1 LRLVTG
7 QEMREVDN
15 RAIRE
20 YGIPGV
26 VLMENAGLRVVE
38 ELEREF
44 GPLAERRV
52 CVFAGPGNN
61 GGDGFV
67 IARHLLCRGIW
78 TKVFLVGKRERVRGD
93 ALVNLNILEKMGA
106 SITVLSE
113 RNDNRVQ
120 VALALCDI
128 IVDALLGTGSSGPP
142 RAPFPAVMEAIKGS
156 SRPVVAVDIP
166 SGLDPDTGK
175 VADCCLKAQLTV
187 TFGLPKRGLC
197 LLPGAEY
204 VGRLVVADIGLP
216 PALLQGGKT
225 RLVSRGYVASILP
238 QRPSASHKGTFG
250 HLLLLAGSR
259 GFAGAAVLAARGA
272 LRSGA
277 GLVSL
282 AVPGEIVPLVAP
294 QVPEAMVHERTSVE
308 ELLERA
314 TAVVVGPGLGMSPDA
329 RRLLRDL
336 LGKIEKPVVIDADG
350 LNILAQEGLELVAK
364 KNVVLT
370 PHPGEMARLAG
381 LPVADIQADRVEVAR
396 SFAKK
401 WGLVLV
407 LKGARTVVAGPDG
420 TVFVNPTGNPGMA
433 TGGTG
438 DVLAGMIGSLLAQ
451 GLGPVEAATAAVF
464 LHGLA
469 GDLGV
474 VQLGA
479 AGLVAG
485 DVVDYLPAAW
495 QEALKT

>member
-1 LRLVTG
+1 
-7 QEMREVDN
+7 M
-15 RAIRE
+15 
-20 YGIPGV
+20 
-26 VLMENAGLRVVE
+26 
-38 ELEREF
+38 
-44 GPLAERRV
+44 
-52 CVFAGPGNN
+52 
-61 GGDGFV
+61 
-67 IARHLLCRGIW
+67 
-78 TKVFLVGKRERVRGD
+78 
-93 ALVNLNILEKMGA
+93 
-106 SITVLSE
+106 
-113 RNDNRVQ
+113 
-120 VALALCDI
+120 
-128 IVDALLGTGSSGPP
+128 
-142 RAPFPAVMEAIKGS
+142 
-156 SRPVVAVDIP
+156 
-166 SGLDPDTGK
+166 
-175 VADCCLKAQLTV
+175 
-187 TFGLPKRGLC
+187 
-197 LLPGAEY
+197 
-204 VGRLVVADIGLP
+204 
-216 PALLQGGKT
+216 
-225 RLVSRGYVASILP
+225 
-238 QRPSASHKGTFG
+238 
-250 HLLLLAGSR
+250 
-259 GFAGAAVLAARGA
+259 AARGA

>member
-1 LRLVTG
+1 VRLVTG
-7 QEMREVDN
+7 QEMRELDA
-15 RAIRE
+15 RAIKE

-44 GPLAERRV
+44 DPLAQRRV

-67 IARHLLCRGIW
+67 IARHLLCRGVW
-78 TKVFLVGKRERVRGD
+78 TKVFLVGSRERIKGD
-93 ALVNLNILEKMGA
+93 ALINLNILEKMGA
-106 SITVLSE
+106 SITVLSG
-113 RNDNRVQ
+113 RNNNRVQ

-142 RAPFPAVMEAIKGS
+142 RAPFPAVMEAINNS
-156 SRPVVAVDIP
+156 SKPVVAVDLP

-175 VADCCLKAQLTV
+175 AVDCCLRAKLTV

-204 VGRLVVADIGLP
+204 AGRLVVADIGLP
-216 PALLQGGKT
+216 PDLLGGGMT
-225 RLVSRGYVASILP
+225 RLITPKAVASLLP
-238 QRPSASHKGTFG
+238 SRNLSGHKGTFG
-250 HLLLLAGSR
+250 HLLLLAGSQ

-272 LRSGA
+272 LRCGV

-282 AVPGEIVPLVAP
+282 AVPGEIIPLVAP
-294 QVPEAMVHERTSVE
+294 QVPEAMVHERTSMDG
-308 ELLERA
+308 LLERA
-314 TAVVVGPGLGMSPDA
+314 TAVALGPGLGMSPEA
-329 RRLLRDL
+329 KRLLRDL
-336 LGKIEKPVVIDADG
+336 LGKIELPVVIDADG
-350 LNILAQEGLELVAK
+350 LNILAQEGLDLVAK
-364 KNVVLT
+364 KKAVLT
-370 PHPGEMARLAG
+370 PHPGEMARLSG
-381 LPVADIQADRVEVAR
+381 LSIADIQADRVEVAR

-420 TVFVNPTGNPGMA
+420 TTFVNPTGNPGMA

-451 GLGPVEAATAAVF
+451 GLGPTEASVAAVF

-469 GDLGV
+469 GDLGIV
-474 VQLGA
+474 DLGT

-495 QEALKT
+495 HQVLKT